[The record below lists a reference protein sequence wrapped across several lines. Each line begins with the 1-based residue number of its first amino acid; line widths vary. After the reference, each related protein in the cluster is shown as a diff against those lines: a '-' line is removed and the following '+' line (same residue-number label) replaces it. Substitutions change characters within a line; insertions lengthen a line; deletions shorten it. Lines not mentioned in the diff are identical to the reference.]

1 MKPLKKKFLH
11 AALFAACGTSPPA
24 NAVHVNPDGLGQL
37 LLYPHYTVRF
47 GNVTAIS
54 IVNTTSLTKAVKVR
68 FLEGKNSREVL
79 DFNLFLFAGRG
90 MDRRDSANERWCQA

>member
-11 AALFAACGTSPPA
+11 AALLAGCGAAASA

-37 LLYPHYTVRF
+37 LLYPYYTVRF

-54 IVNTTSLTKAVKVR
+54 IVNITSLTKAVKVR
-68 FLEGKNSREVL
+68 FLEGKNSREVF
-79 DFNLFLFAGRG
+79 DFNLFLSPA
-90 MDRRDSANERWCQA
+90 DV